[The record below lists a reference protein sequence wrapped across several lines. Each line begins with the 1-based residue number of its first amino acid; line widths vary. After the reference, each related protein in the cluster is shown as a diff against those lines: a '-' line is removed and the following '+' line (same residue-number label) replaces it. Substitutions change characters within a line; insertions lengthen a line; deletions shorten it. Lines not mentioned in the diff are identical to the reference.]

1 MSTNSEDQLT
11 DTLSAS
17 MAGGDHDCD
26 DDREMQSEDSN
37 TSLKPSLETNTS
49 TTTAM
54 VSNGEDSPPS
64 TSSSPPIVSSPQ
76 LSSLTAMGIEASVA
90 AKLATLFTK
99 GKLSIDDLDS
109 RAIDALKQ
117 FKSEGA
123 VEVLN
128 QFDDSNLEHVSNKS
142 AFLCGLMRTWRQKE
156 KSAKMDGQRVWPQS
170 ASNAGN
176 SGANGSNN
184 TNKTNNQKNATTS
197 SSNSQQ
203 TQSGPDEAK
212 IKAILERTGYK

>member
-1 MSTNSEDQLT
+1 
-11 DTLSAS
+11 

-26 DDREMQSEDSN
+26 EDKEMQSED
-37 TSLKPSLETNTS
+37 TNSCVKS
-49 TTTAM
+49 TTATAM

-64 TSSSPPIVSSPQ
+64 TSTSPPIVSSSQ
-76 LSSLTAMGIEASVA
+76 LSSLTEMGIEASVA
-90 AKLATLFTK
+90 EKLVTLFTK
-99 GKLSIDDLDS
+99 GKLTIDDLDS

-170 ASNAGN
+170 ASNSGN
-176 SGANGSNN
+176 SGANNSSNSNN
-184 TNKTNNQKNATTS
+184 KSNNQKNATTS

-203 TQSGPDEAK
+203 TQSGPDEEK

>member
-1 MSTNSEDQLT
+1 
-11 DTLSAS
+11 

-26 DDREMQSEDSN
+26 EDKEMQSEDSN
-37 TSLKPSLETNTS
+37 SCVKQPLVTDTTTDTSIT

-54 VSNGEDSPPS
+54 VSNGEASPPS
-64 TSSSPPIVSSPQ
+64 TSSSPPIASSPQ

-90 AKLATLFTK
+90 AKLDTLFNK

-176 SGANGSNN
+176 SGSNN
-184 TNKTNNQKNATTS
+184 SSNNNKSNNQKNATTS

-203 TQSGPDEAK
+203 THSGPDEAK